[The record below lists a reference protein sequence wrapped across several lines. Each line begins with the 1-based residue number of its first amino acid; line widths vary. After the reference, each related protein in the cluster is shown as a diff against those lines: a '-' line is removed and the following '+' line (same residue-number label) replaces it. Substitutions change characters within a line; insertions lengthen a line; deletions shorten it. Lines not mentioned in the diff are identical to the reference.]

1 MITGEG
7 KKKKKK
13 SDIRALDREMN
24 ELNMSRSQR
33 YRGIYERATHNSA
46 CEQFG
51 CSCFIL
57 TG

>member
-7 KKKKKK
+7 KKKKK